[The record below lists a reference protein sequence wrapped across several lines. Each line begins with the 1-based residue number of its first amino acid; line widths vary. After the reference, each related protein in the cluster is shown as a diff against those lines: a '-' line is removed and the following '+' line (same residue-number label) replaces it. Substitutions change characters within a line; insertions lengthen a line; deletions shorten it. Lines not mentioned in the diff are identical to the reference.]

1 MKPDASRNGG
11 RPPTLLVLTAH
22 PDDESF
28 SPGATLAR
36 YAAEGVRVVIVCA
49 TRGQA
54 GKAGNPPVCSRE
66 ELPAVREAELR
77 EAARR
82 LGVEEVH
89 VLDYRDGELERAPF
103 DGLVADLAGWVERV
117 RPEVVI
123 TFPPGGISGHRDH
136 QVLSRAAERAF
147 LEVYGSEPPGARFYY
162 FTLPRAVFEGEL
174 GFAAPH
180 PLDCAVT
187 TVVDG
192 RRYVDRKQAA
202 LEAHRTQHL
211 SVERVFRGFPPEVRQ
226 RIGWEFYYR
235 VHPALPGGLPP
246 HPAARSAAAEAPP
259 SLREAVAAA
268 VEWGLFPAG
277 EVAASRAAGTR

>member
-1 MKPDASRNGG
+1 MNRDGSRSGED
-11 RPPTLLVLTAH
+11 RPALLVLTAH

-28 SPGATLAR
+28 SPGATIAR

-54 GKAGNPPVCSRE
+54 GKAGRPPVCSPA
-66 ELPAVREAELR
+66 ELPAVRERELR
-77 EAARR
+77 EAARL

-89 VLDYRDGELERAPF
+89 VLDYRDGELDRADF
-103 DGLVADLAGWVERV
+103 GKLVVDLAGWVERV
-117 RPEVVI
+117 RPDVVM

-147 LEVYGSEPPGARFYY
+147 VEVFGPEPHEARFYY
-162 FTLPRAVFEGEL
+162 FTLPRAVFEREL
-174 GFAAPH
+174 GFPAPH
-180 PLDCAVT
+180 PLDSAVT

-202 LEAHRTQHL
+202 LQAHRTQHL
-211 SVERVFRGFPPEVRQ
+211 SVERVFRGFPVEVRE

-235 VHPALPGGLPP
+235 VHPALPAGLPP
-246 HPAARSAAAEAPP
+246 HPAARAAAVEAPAA
-259 SLREAVAAA
+259 LREAVASA
-268 VEWGLFPAG
+268 VEWGLFPAA
-277 EVAASRAAGTR
+277 EEAVRPAAPEI